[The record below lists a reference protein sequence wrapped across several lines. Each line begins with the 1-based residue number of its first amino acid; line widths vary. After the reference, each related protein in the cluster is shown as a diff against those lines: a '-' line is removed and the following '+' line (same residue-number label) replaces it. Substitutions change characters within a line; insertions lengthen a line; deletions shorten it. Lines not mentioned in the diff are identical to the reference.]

1 MPRNPIDLPDP
12 NPKTRGLI
20 PGQEFDL
27 ALTRQPGS
35 GQPKGWRAGPT
46 LRIYKASCR
55 DRMHVFVFEK
65 SDSDVMNKIIND
77 YKKILLI
84 SERFCIIID
93 EIHVNE
99 FQDF

>member
-46 LRIYKASCR
+46 LRIYKAISEIFFF
-55 DRMHVFVFEK
+55 DFL
-65 SDSDVMNKIIND
+65 
-77 YKKILLI
+77 ILLKLQVSAVFSFFMMKI
-84 SERFCIIID
+84 SKMKSKLNTIMKPVIESI
-93 EIHVNE
+93 
-99 FQDF
+99 